1 MARTLLLAAIAILSL
16 LFVVVLGVQQ
26 GKEPSMDRP
35 VETRGELE
43 RLKKERRNQAAST
56 SIRDGTTN

>member
-1 MARTLLLAAIAILSL
+1 MVKTLQLAAIAALSPVT
-16 LFVVVLGVQQ
+16 VVVIGVQQ

-43 RLKKERRNQAAST
+43 RLKEERL
-56 SIRDGTTN
+56 D

>member
-1 MARTLLLAAIAILSL
+1 MVKTLQLAVIAALSL
-16 LFVVVLGVQQ
+16 VAVVVAGVQQ

-43 RLKKERRNQAAST
+43 RLKEERLN
-56 SIRDGTTN
+56 

>member
-43 RLKKERRNQAAST
+43 RLKKERLNQAAST